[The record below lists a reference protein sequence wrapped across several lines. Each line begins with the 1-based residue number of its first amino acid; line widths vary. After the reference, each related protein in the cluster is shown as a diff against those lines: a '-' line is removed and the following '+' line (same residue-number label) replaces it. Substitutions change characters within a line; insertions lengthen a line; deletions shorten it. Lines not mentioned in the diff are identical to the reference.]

1 MKNAGDTV
9 ATRLAARKPP
19 VIVLAGLLIAGCGG
33 EPPKPPQQPPAV
45 VVAKVVQRDVAG
57 ETTYTGRIEAIDKVQ
72 LRARVQG
79 FLVKR
84 NFEEG
89 ADVKKDQVLYE
100 IDREPFEVSV
110 RQAEANVANADAALQ
125 LAQVTFDRQQDLAE
139 RNSAAA
145 SKAQL
150 DQTRAG
156 LAQARAQKQVREAEL
171 KTAQLN
177 LGYANVQAPFDGRA
191 AGRSAYSVGDLVGPS
206 SNPLV
211 TIVAQDPLY
220 VSFPVPQRVL
230 LDVRKS
236 NTAREAFFVQIRL
249 ADGSIYS
256 SRGELKFAEVQA
268 TSSTDSVIVRASIPN
283 PDRLLVDQQLAEVM
297 VVRKQADQR
306 LMMPQSAL
314 LLDQQGA
321 YTLVVGPDRK
331 VVQRRIVAGAQ
342 TGPLMIVEQG
352 LQLGEDVVVSGH
364 QNARPGTTVAPQS
377 PEAAA
382 SAAPSRPQST
392 K

>member
-1 MKNAGDTV
+1 MTNARDAI
-9 ATRLAARKPP
+9 ATCNRGSKRA
-19 VIVLAGLLIAGCGG
+19 VVVLAGLLMAGCGS
-33 EPPKPPQQPPAV
+33 EPPRPPQQPPTV
-45 VVAKVVQRDVAG
+45 VVAKIVQRDVAG
-57 ETTYTGRIEAIDKVQ
+57 EMTYTGRIEAVDKVQ

-100 IDREPFEVSV
+100 IDKQPFEIAVK
-110 RQAEANVANADAALQ
+110 QAEANVANADAALQ

-145 SKAQL
+145 SKALL

-156 LAQARAQKQVREAEL
+156 LAQAQAQKQVRQAEL
-171 KTAQLN
+171 RTALLN
-177 LGYANVQAPFDGRA
+177 LGYASVQAPFDGR

-206 SNPLV
+206 SNPLL
-211 TIVAQDPLY
+211 TIVAQDPMY

-236 NTAREAFFVQIRL
+236 NTTREAFFVQIRL
-249 ADGSIYS
+249 ADGSIYK
-256 SRGELKFAEVQA
+256 SRGELRFAEVQA

-331 VVQRRIVAGAQ
+331 VALRRIVAGAQ

-364 QNARPGTTVAPQS
+364 QNARPGTIVAPQS
-377 PEAAA
+377 AEAAA
-382 SAAPSRPQST
+382 GAAPARPQST

>member
-1 MKNAGDTV
+1 MTNARDAI
-9 ATRLAARKPP
+9 ATCNRGSKRP
-19 VIVLAGLLIAGCGG
+19 VVVLAGLLMAGWGS
-33 EPPKPPQQPPAV
+33 EPPRPPQQPPTV
-45 VVAKVVQRDVAG
+45 VVAKIVQRDVAG
-57 ETTYTGRIEAIDKVQ
+57 EMTYTGRIEAVDKVQ

-100 IDREPFEVSV
+100 IDKQPFEIAVK
-110 RQAEANVANADAALQ
+110 QAEANVANADAALQ

-156 LAQARAQKQVREAEL
+156 LAQAQAQKQVRQAEL
-171 KTAQLN
+171 RTALLN
-177 LGYANVQAPFDGRA
+177 LGYASVQAPFDGR

-206 SNPLV
+206 SNPLL
-211 TIVAQDPLY
+211 TIVAQDPMY

-236 NTAREAFFVQIRL
+236 NTTREAFFVQIRL
-249 ADGSIYS
+249 ADGSIYK
-256 SRGELKFAEVQA
+256 SRGELRFAEVQA

-331 VVQRRIVAGAQ
+331 VALRRIVAGAQ

-364 QNARPGTTVAPQS
+364 QNARPGTIVAPQS
-377 PEAAA
+377 AEAAA
-382 SAAPSRPQST
+382 GAAPARPQST

>member
-1 MKNAGDTV
+1 MTNARDAI
-9 ATRLAARKPP
+9 ATCNRGSKRP
-19 VIVLAGLLIAGCGG
+19 VVVLAGLLMAGCGS
-33 EPPKPPQQPPAV
+33 EPPRPPQQPPTV
-45 VVAKVVQRDVAG
+45 VVAKIVQRDVAG
-57 ETTYTGRIEAIDKVQ
+57 EMTYTGRIEAVDKVQ

-100 IDREPFEVSV
+100 IDKQPFEIAVK
-110 RQAEANVANADAALQ
+110 QAEANVANADAALQ

-145 SKAQL
+145 SKALL

-156 LAQARAQKQVREAEL
+156 LAQAQAQKQVRQAEL
-171 KTAQLN
+171 RTALLN
-177 LGYANVQAPFDGRA
+177 LGYASVQAPFDGR

-206 SNPLV
+206 SNPLL
-211 TIVAQDPLY
+211 TIVAQDPMY

-236 NTAREAFFVQIRL
+236 NTTREAFFVQIRL
-249 ADGSIYS
+249 ADGSIYK
-256 SRGELKFAEVQA
+256 SRGELRFAEVQA

-331 VVQRRIVAGAQ
+331 VALRRIVAGAQ

-364 QNARPGTTVAPQS
+364 QNARPGTIVAPQS
-377 PEAAA
+377 AEAAA
-382 SAAPSRPQST
+382 GAAPARPQST